1 MRSAGW
7 AGDIEGRRYMI
18 GIEHRFDKH
27 RGDVTTDLAIKEL
40 DETGKSDRPFMFMMS
55 DTKVR
60 TVPK

>member
-1 MRSAGW
+1 
-7 AGDIEGRRYMI
+7 MI

-27 RGDVTTDLAIKEL
+27 RGDVTTDLAIMEL
-40 DETGKSDRPFMFMMS
+40 DETVKSDRPFMFMMS